1 MGSRYESI
9 GIKQTLRLEWMQ
21 KTTHLL
27 LAGLGES
34 AIRQELHASLTDES
48 KGKKSALT
56 RGFAVG
62 NLMNTWVCPHDELI
76 PLRDAALAFLR
87 ESPDMA
93 IAIHWSMISAAYPFW
108 FNTARQTGRL
118 LALQGKITQAQII
131 RRLKE
136 HYGDRPTVSR
146 YAMYVIRSFV
156 AWGVL
161 KDSGPKGCY
170 EKADPLHI
178 TNTALV
184 MLMLEAALLT
194 TKDARG
200 DLGMLINSP
209 AFFPFS
215 LPAISA
221 DALLPYGSHL
231 EVLYYGQGEA
241 LLQWKKKLHP
251 CPPPKG

>member
-1 MGSRYESI
+1 MDSRYEAI

-34 AIRQELHASLTDES
+34 TIRQELHASLIDES
-48 KGKKSALT
+48 KGKKSAMS
-56 RGFAVG
+56 RRFAVG
-62 NLMNTWVCPHDELI
+62 NLMNTWVCPTDELI

-87 ESPDMA
+87 ESPAMA

-108 FNTARQTGRL
+108 FSAARQTGRL
-118 LALQGKITQAQII
+118 LALQGKITQAQIV

-146 YAMYVIRSFV
+146 CARHVIRSFV

-161 KDSGPKGCY
+161 KDSTPKGCY
-170 EKADPLHI
+170 EKTPPLHI
-178 TNTALV
+178 TNPALV
-184 MLMLEAALLT
+184 ILMLEAAMLT

-200 DLGMLINSP
+200 DLGLLMHSP
-209 AFFPFS
+209 ALFPFQ
-215 LPAISA
+215 LPALSA
-221 DALLPYGSHL
+221 DALLPYSNNL
-231 EVLYYGQGEA
+231 EVLHYGQGEA
-241 LLQWKKKLHP
+241 LLQWKRKFAYM
-251 CPPPKG
+251 PPA